1 MCGLCSVKFLIF
13 WKLKFSVSQ
22 QRTEDWYWW
31 LGYSFFFFFY
41 LNFFFSCVWS
51 ELFDL
56 LPFLNSDFI
65 SILHYFEIWIS
76 NFFLSL
82 FHYDFVVDVPLLFLV
97 HFLWVC
103 IIFKLKLHILLW
115 LILNSFWFLFLSSK
129 FGVTE

>member
-1 MCGLCSVKFLIF
+1 MDYARLSF
-13 WKLKFSVSQ
+13 WSFGNWNSLFFSNE
-22 QRTEDWYWW
+22 QRFGIDD
-31 LGYSFFFFFY
+31 LVILFFFFLFE
-41 LNFFFSCVWS
+41 FFFSCVWS